1 MPRRKKALKTFASKE
16 ERQLKK
22 KVQPKKIYRKNRPTP
37 ILSNPL
43 LFISPLTNITPPR
56 QESIITSS
64 QINNQNAVYQEELNK
79 LKKMMVVQDMINKE
93 DIRQVKEQFEES
105 ISSLNK
111 RSKKSSSPN
120 VFRWEKN
127 TEAPVVGLMKKKM
140 TRRKIEIEDDK

>member
-1 MPRRKKALKTFASKE
+1 MARRKKDLKTFASKE

-22 KVQPKKIYRKNRPTP
+22 KVQPKKIYRKNRPIP

-43 LFISPLTNITPPR
+43 LFINPLTNITPPR

-79 LKKMMVVQDMINKE
+79 LKKMMVVQEMINKE
-93 DIRQVKEQFEES
+93 DIRDVKQQFEES

-120 VFRWEKN
+120 VFRWEN
-127 TEAPVVGLMKKKM
+127 REAPVVGLMKKKM